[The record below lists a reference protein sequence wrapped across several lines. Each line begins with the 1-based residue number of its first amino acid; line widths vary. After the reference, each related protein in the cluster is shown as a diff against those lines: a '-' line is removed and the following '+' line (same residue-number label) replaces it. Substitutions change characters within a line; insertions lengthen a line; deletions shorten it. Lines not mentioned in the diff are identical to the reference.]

1 MINAT
6 HRAINCLPRRM
17 GADEAGQGTR
27 DSKTASSQ
35 VGRVVLD
42 QSILVDARK
51 KLHRDGVSRDAHG
64 DYFVYGYVLGAEKA
78 VTLNIKSYDKTEKET
93 KQITVAVKVLFVKAS
108 KTWTDT
114 EMRAVSDL
122 DMDIV
127 GYDTLEKAFEHRS
140 SKDRGSLTAAGNTYK
155 TFDNAVRSLQDGVK
169 ERLRSLGLCDQAM
182 LTGEA
187 CDKLFDSG
195 LVRQLVLL
203 PYRTAGLQ

>member
-6 HRAINCLPRRM
+6 HQAIKCLPRWM
-17 GADEAGQGTR
+17 VADEAGQGTR
-27 DSKTASSQ
+27 DSKIASSQ

-42 QSILVDARK
+42 HSILADASK
-51 KLHRDGVSRDAHG
+51 KLRRDGVPRDAHG

-78 VTLNIKSYDKTEKET
+78 VNLNIKTYDKTEKET
-93 KQITVAVKVLFVKAS
+93 KQITVTVKVLFIEES
-108 KTWTDT
+108 ETWTET
-114 EMRAVSDL
+114 ETRAVSDL
-122 DMDIV
+122 NMDII
-127 GYDTLEKAFEHRS
+127 GYDTLEKKFESRS
-140 SKDRGSLTAAGNTYK
+140 SKDRGSLTAAGNTYR
-155 TFDNAVRSLQDGVK
+155 TFDSAVRNLQRGVK
-169 ERLRSLGLCDQAM
+169 ERLRSLGLRDKAM